1 MSGEAKNVRYHKS
14 SEESA
19 SPGAAPAEPS
29 ESVPEAEASSRKP
42 RNLFLRLD
50 EIGSKV
56 MVGMLGGR
64 DVVRLDTAM
73 VHRAGRVALLQAY
86 STIVITING
95 ISPSLSLIH
104 ISHQHHSSE
113 KKGKTFSHTPCV
125 TERFHRGRLMRTVI
139 LLALLAVICGNVDVH
154 DEGYI

>member
-73 VHRAGRVALLQAY
+73 VHRAGRVALLQA
-86 STIVITING
+86 
-95 ISPSLSLIH
+95 
-104 ISHQHHSSE
+104 
-113 KKGKTFSHTPCV
+113 
-125 TERFHRGRLMRTVI
+125 
-139 LLALLAVICGNVDVH
+139 
-154 DEGYI
+154 